1 MTASTGELCR
11 ITVYGPQGRADLAV
25 PMSVPLTSLL
35 PVLLEHTG
43 GREDLGDAW
52 VLQRL
57 GEEPLDAS
65 GTPESLGWKE
75 GEEFHLRPRADPL
88 PELDF
93 DDIADGMA
101 IAVSR
106 HPGRW
111 RPEFN
116 RGLFLGFAIF
126 SLAVLAKVLF
136 YPGSA
141 GLTAIGG
148 GVVSLGLLVAAVAT
162 GVRSED
168 KALLT
173 LLGLGGCAFAFLA
186 GAVAVAGLDP
196 AFDLQGA
203 PILTGC
209 LTFALAGG
217 LVLGGRAAWSH
228 AIPFVPFG
236 AVVATG
242 LAGALSLWLHLGAG
256 FTTEQAAGLVSFV
269 LVALMVFAPRIGIRF
284 ARIRGPQLPR
294 SAGELQYDIEP
305 MPAAQMV
312 HQTGYADG
320 YLTIA
325 CLAATA
331 VFVGCFPFLVGNG
344 LFPTIL
350 GGLVSAA
357 VLMRS
362 RALLGVWQRVP
373 LAVAGAIGLVLLGLS
388 LIQPLPTPWRG
399 ACLAGLCLVFFL
411 LLLAML
417 RPPPRR
423 LLPIWGHLANWL
435 ETLSAVAMLPIL
447 LQLFGVYAW
456 AVGLTS

>member
-1 MTASTGELCR
+1 MSTLTGELCR

-35 PVLLEHTG
+35 PVLLQHTG
-43 GREDLGDAW
+43 GPVELGDSW

-57 GEEPLDAS
+57 GEPPLDAA
-65 GTPESLGWKE
+65 GTPESLDWKE
-75 GEEFHLRPRADPL
+75 GEEFHLRPREDPL

-101 IAVSR
+101 TAVSR
-106 HPGRW
+106 QSGRW

-126 SLAVLAKVLF
+126 SLVVLARALL
-136 YPGSA
+136 YPGST

-148 GVVSLGLLVAAVAT
+148 GMVSLALLVATVGTA
-162 GVRSED
+162 VRSED
-168 KALLT
+168 NTLLT
-173 LLGLGGCAFAFLA
+173 LLGLGGCGFAFLS
-186 GAVAVAGLDP
+186 GAVAVAGTGP

-217 LVLGGRAAWSH
+217 LLIGGRAAWAPS
-228 AIPFVPFG
+228 IPFVPFG

-242 LAGALSLWLHLGAG
+242 VGGALTLWLHLGLDL
-256 FTTEQAAGLVSFV
+256 TTVQTAGLVTTV
-269 LVALMVFAPRIGIRF
+269 LVGFMVFAPRVGIRF

-294 SAGELQYDIEP
+294 SASELQYDIEP
-305 MPAAQMV
+305 APAEQMV
-312 HQTGYADG
+312 RQTRYADG

-325 CLAATA
+325 CIAATVLFTA
-331 VFVGCFPFLVGNG
+331 CLPSLVDGGVFPA
-344 LFPTIL
+344 IL
-350 GGLVSAA
+350 GGLVTAA

-373 LAVAGAIGLVLLGLS
+373 LSVAGAIGLVLGGLS
-388 LIQPLPTPWRG
+388 LIEPLAEHWR
-399 ACLAGLCLVFFL
+399 AVCLAGLCVVFFFL
-411 LLLAML
+411 LQAML

-447 LQLFGVYAW
+447 LQLFGVYSW
-456 AVGLTS
+456 AMGLSD

>member
-1 MTASTGELCR
+1 MSTLTGELCR

-35 PVLLEHTG
+35 PVLLQHTG
-43 GREDLGDAW
+43 GREDLGDSW

-57 GEEPLDAS
+57 GEQPLDAA
-65 GTPESLGWKE
+65 GTPESLDWKE
-75 GEEFHLRPRADPL
+75 GEEFHLRPRQDPL

-101 IAVSR
+101 TAVAR
-106 HPGRW
+106 QPGRW
-111 RPEFN
+111 RPELN

-126 SLAVLAKVLF
+126 CLVVLARVLL
-136 YPGSA
+136 YPGST
-141 GLTAIGG
+141 GLSAIGG
-148 GVVSLGLLVAAVAT
+148 GVLALGLLTAAVAT
-162 GVRSED
+162 GVRSTD
-168 KALLT
+168 RTLLG
-173 LLGLGGCAFAFLA
+173 LLGLGGCGFAFLA
-186 GAVAVAGLDP
+186 GAVAVAGLGP

-203 PILTGC
+203 PLLTGC

-217 LVLGGRAAWSH
+217 LVLGGRAAWSP

-236 AVVATG
+236 AVVAIG
-242 LAGALSLWLHLGAG
+242 VGGAVTLWLHLGVG
-256 FTTEQAAGLVSFV
+256 FSTVQTAGLVSFV
-269 LVALMVFAPRIGIRF
+269 LVGFMVFAPRVGIRF

-305 MPAAQMV
+305 APAEQMNR
-312 HQTGYADG
+312 QTGYANG

-325 CLAATA
+325 CLAAT
-331 VFVGCFPFLVGNG
+331 VIFTGCYPFLVDGG
-344 LFPTIL
+344 LWPAIL
-350 GGLVSAA
+350 GGLVTAA

-373 LAVAGAIGLVLLGLS
+373 LAVSGAIGLVLLGLA
-388 LIQPLPTPWRG
+388 LIQPLPTEWRG
-399 ACLAGLCLVFFL
+399 ACLGGLAAVFFL

-435 ETLSAVAMLPIL
+435 ETLSAVAMIPIL
-447 LQLFGVYAW
+447 LQLFGVYSW
-456 AVGLTS
+456 AAGLTE